1 MKQESP
7 MALDEMLHHL
17 MLVFVNATILR
28 YMCATTPLALWL
40 VDHDVAW
47 IVMFLIGYHAVA
59 VVIWITD
66 NIKYD
71 FWKKNKEEKKSC

>member
-47 IVMFLIGYHAVA
+47 IAMFLIGYHAVA

-66 NIKYD
+66 NIKND
-71 FWKKNKEEKKSC
+71 FLKKNKEEKKSC